1 MEQVHIPGA
10 VISPPSSKTLMEK
23 TRMAQGKVQDIL
35 EK

>member
-10 VISPPSSKTLMEK
+10 VISPLSSKTLKRK
-23 TRMAQGKVQDIL
+23 TLLVQGKVQDIL